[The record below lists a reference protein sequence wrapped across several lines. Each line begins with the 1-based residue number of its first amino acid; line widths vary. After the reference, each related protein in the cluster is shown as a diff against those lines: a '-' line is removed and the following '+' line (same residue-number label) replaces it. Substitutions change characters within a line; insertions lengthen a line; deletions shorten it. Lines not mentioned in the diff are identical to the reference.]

1 MTGTCEVPMALTG
14 REFDLVESV
23 WNGGRLRELRE
34 LAGFTQAELA
44 KLIGVGQNSVS
55 RWERGDQEPQWSA
68 CVALSAAIGVPLRA
82 FGEKVGTPIKVR
94 PPKPKPADDTITDD
108 DDAK

>member
-1 MTGTCEVPMALTG
+1 MTGTCEVPMAMTG
-14 REFDLVESV
+14 REFDLVETV

-68 CVALSAAIGVPLRA
+68 CVALASAIGVPLRA
-82 FGEKVGTPIKVR
+82 FGEAVGTPIKVK
-94 PPKPKPADDTITDD
+94 PPKPKPADDGGE
-108 DDAK
+108 